1 MYGDCAKNNWQ
12 IIRPQSLM
20 NTLVDMA
27 SAARPN
33 GGIKFV
39 SIKSYCSHLNIDT
52 QAGPNIRFVHA
63 KS

>member
-1 MYGDCAKNNWQ
+1 
-12 IIRPQSLM
+12 M
-20 NTLVDMA
+20 NTLVDTA

-39 SIKSYCSHLNIDT
+39 SIKPYCSHLNIDT
-52 QAGPNIRFVHA
+52 QADRDIRFVHA